1 MRSTL
6 TRQPE
11 SFRDLWELVLAAGLT
26 LLLVGLLLWLLVS
39 PGVIKLGS
47 TGAIFE
53 PMANTSQTAFTEET
67 GLRIVRVYSTAGGGM
82 IDVRYQ
88 VVDPDKA
95 ILIHDLENPPALV
108 NETTGQ
114 MINRPYHDHSSQTEL
129 HTGVTYNELLI
140 NQGGVIKP
148 GDLVTL
154 SVGAVRLE
162 HILVQ

>member
-1 MRSTL
+1 
-6 TRQPE
+6 
-11 SFRDLWELVLAAGLT
+11 
-26 LLLVGLLLWLLVS
+26 
-39 PGVIKLGS
+39 
-47 TGAIFE
+47 
-53 PMANTSQTAFTEET
+53 MANTSQTAFTEET